1 MIEATKKAFI
11 TNYANFKGRTSRA
24 DFWWAMLGY
33 FIAAFIVGFIGGLLF
48 GASENNTNILTTVFT
63 LATFIPVLAL
73 DIRRLHDI
81 NKSGWY
87 VLISLIPLVGSII
100 LLIWFCSPS
109 VNENN
114 AY

>member
-1 MIEATKKAFI
+1 MVEATKKAFI
-11 TNYANFKGRTSRA
+11 DNYANFKGRTNRA
-24 DFWWAMLGY
+24 DFWWAILGY
-33 FIAAFIVGFIGGLLF
+33 LIVSFVVGFVGGLIF
-48 GASENNTNILTTVFT
+48 GTNDNGTNVLTLIFS
-63 LATFIPVLAL
+63 LATIVPSLAL

-87 VLISLIPLVGSII
+87 VLLSLIPLVGGII
-100 LLIWFCSPS
+100 LIIWFCGAS